1 MTKKMLLMLA
11 AAAVAGLAAASVA
24 VAHDPPGQG
33 KKDDNATTAAA
44 TTSASSASK
53 PKPKNFIAKLRG
65 ANEVPAVT
73 TDGLGIAKLR
83 VNGGKLHWFVN
94 ASNLDN
100 VTAAHVHCGAAGV
113 NGPVVLTL
121 FPTATFTAPTNPAGR
136 FTSGWIL
143 LTDDIADVDC
153 GFTVDEDNVV
163 DHADD
168 IVALLRL
175 TPSKAYVNVHSSDF
189 PGGEIRGQVRK
200 LGPKS

>member
-83 VNGGKLHWFVN
+83 VNGGKLHWFVW
-94 ASNLDN
+94 AMAIGLW
-100 VTAAHVHCGAAGV
+100 V
-113 NGPVVLTL
+113 
-121 FPTATFTAPTNPAGR
+121 FPAGLV
-136 FTSGWIL
+136 G
-143 LTDDIADVDC
+143 
-153 GFTVDEDNVV
+153 
-163 DHADD
+163 
-168 IVALLRL
+168 LRL
-175 TPSKAYVNVHSSDF
+175 LD
-189 PGGEIRGQVRK
+189 R
-200 LGPKS
+200 